1 MFIIC
6 VPFSCLAFF
15 GFSFLPFADLCPFSA
30 SCLGV
35 PYITY
40 RVVEHFILQRVE
52 QVDFRKPAIVE
63 AIHIFQTRLP
73 LFAEQ
78 KTQIQFLESSL
89 ITILPKYELKLI
101 VNSLKTSYTYDQP
114 LFLSKGSS
122 GGAINETCQIAFM
135 QTTLSVSNKKAHYK
149 MKKCK
154 SERLPVAF
162 L

>member
-40 RVVEHFILQRVE
+40 RVGEHFILQRVE

-89 ITILPKYELKLI
+89 ITILPKYELKLK
-101 VNSLKTSYTYDQP
+101 VNSLKTSCTYDQP

-149 MKKCK
+149 MKKYK
-154 SERLPVAF
+154 SERLLVAF